1 MPDGRFSIRHAAPAR
16 NLAFANGLRRRNHI
30 KEAFLLTSSWQCA
43 ALATAVLITAALVA
57 GGAGAYAATQGPAG
71 TVNAYT
77 AQELSRAR
85 AVAHNA
91 DYQSAALAFAQ
102 DGNIFLNATRDGELY
117 QVT

>member
-1 MPDGRFSIRHAAPAR
+1 M
-16 NLAFANGLRRRNHI
+16 
-30 KEAFLLTSSWQCA
+30 LTSSWQCA

-57 GGAGAYAATQGPAG
+57 GGASAYAATQGPAG

-117 QVT
+117 QVTVTPAEKLYASTGLPLKPGD